1 MYSFIKID
9 NTPRKHDLKKKIE
22 SAPPDKNATQVN
34 VLWFNGFGEENVHFF
49 SYRFLN
55 HRPR

>member
-34 VLWFNGFGEENVHFF
+34 VLWFNGFGEEHVHFF
-49 SYRFLN
+49 PYRFLN
-55 HRPR
+55 H